1 MDEPKPKVLVVDDDE
16 AVLDYLAIKMAKH
29 FELVTTSDP
38 RQAVALARMHLP
50 DVILCDID
58 MPQMGGGEL
67 ASELELDSLTARI
80 PLVYLTGL
88 VTPEETREM
97 EGRVSGKPAVSKR
110 APLSELLAVVARV
123 TGRGA

>member
-1 MDEPKPKVLVVDDDE
+1 MDEPKLKVLVVDDDD
-16 AVLDYLAIKMAKH
+16 AVLDYLAVKMAKH

-38 RQAVALARMHLP
+38 RQAVGLARMHLP